1 MAKRIS
7 ELDGLRGTAA
17 LLVVVAHYFGETPH
31 GWVGLMW
38 GWQAVDVF
46 FVLSGYLIGSIILDS
61 SGEAGFAPSFYL
73 RRAARIVPAYGMTI
87 AAGFAIA
94 WLFRSKPWCDHLLPL
109 AAYLTFTQ
117 NFAIAAG
124 LDGGLWLLPTW
135 TLAVEEQFYLLM
147 PVLIMLV
154 PRHWLGG
161 MLIAL
166 FLAAGLFRW
175 AYYDIDKFAALTLLP
190 GRMDML
196 FAGVIAALVQRRL
209 DLKRHLFA
217 LRLTPLIAM
226 VILLAVVVIDRTR
239 VFQLIAPSALGVGA
253 ASFILAMVHGAPE
266 GARFRSSVLQ
276 AAGRISYGL
285 YLFHQP
291 VSGLVH
297 GLLFNAVPDVN
308 GLPQILASFLA
319 FAIALGLAQIS
330 WLLVEAPIIDWVK
343 RRRDNA
349 RASVELAT
357 PAPEVT

>member
-124 LDGGLWLLPTW
+124 LDGGLWLLPT
-135 TLAVEEQFYLLM
+135 
-147 PVLIMLV
+147 
-154 PRHWLGG
+154 
-161 MLIAL
+161 
-166 FLAAGLFRW
+166 
-175 AYYDIDKFAALTLLP
+175 
-190 GRMDML
+190 
-196 FAGVIAALVQRRL
+196 
-209 DLKRHLFA
+209 
-217 LRLTPLIAM
+217 
-226 VILLAVVVIDRTR
+226 
-239 VFQLIAPSALGVGA
+239 
-253 ASFILAMVHGAPE
+253 
-266 GARFRSSVLQ
+266 
-276 AAGRISYGL
+276 
-285 YLFHQP
+285 
-291 VSGLVH
+291 
-297 GLLFNAVPDVN
+297 
-308 GLPQILASFLA
+308 
-319 FAIALGLAQIS
+319 
-330 WLLVEAPIIDWVK
+330 
-343 RRRDNA
+343 
-349 RASVELAT
+349 
-357 PAPEVT
+357 